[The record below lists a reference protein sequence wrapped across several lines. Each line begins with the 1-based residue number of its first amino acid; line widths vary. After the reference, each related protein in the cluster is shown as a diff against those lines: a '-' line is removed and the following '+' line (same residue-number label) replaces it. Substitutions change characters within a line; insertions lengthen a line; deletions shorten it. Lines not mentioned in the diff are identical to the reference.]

1 MVGLRHTGTAKC
13 DVGPF
18 TNKQPS
24 SLNGHPMKQQYIV
37 SEGHANVPLCYSRSC
52 RKSQDD
58 HERVLSVAVSNGTGK
73 VIFYKQHQQR
83 SNPFPMM

>member
-1 MVGLRHTGTAKC
+1 MLMCHCATDEV
-13 DVGPF
+13 
-18 TNKQPS
+18 
-24 SLNGHPMKQQYIV
+24 
-37 SEGHANVPLCYSRSC
+37 EGKSRN
-52 RKSQDD
+52 D